1 MNPIPPQAYTKDS
14 LLKAYSWLQ
23 NQDSSIKEMATTP
36 DILVSL
42 YLKATRDGD
51 GVLERPSIQNF
62 KHELK
67 QLAGMMGEF
76 EKDVIEEKIQKE
88 QNKSASHST
97 GVQAAS
103 ANSLNLEQPF
113 VSAGLEKAMESF
125 NALSNP
131 TPFAPPPSTT
141 QATSQIGSGAS
152 KNIAENIVKK
162 GDLSLLSGLDAKSLV
177 LICDIKTNLNLSSDL
192 EALKFLIQIG
202 YNQAKKLF

>member
-51 GVLERPSIQNF
+51 SVLERPSIQNF

-76 EKDVIEEKIQKE
+76 EKNVIEEKIQKE
-88 QNKSASHST
+88 QAQKEL
-97 GVQAAS
+97 VQKEQDKAAPE
-103 ANSLNLEQPF
+103 AVLDQPF
-113 VSAGLEKAMESF
+113 VPLGLEKALLDSF
-125 NALSNP
+125 NSQPNP
-131 TPFAPPPSTT
+131 TPFKAPQPSSE
-141 QATSQIGSGAS
+141 ARPVG
-152 KNIAENIVKK
+152 KNNAENVIKK
-162 GDLSLLSGLDAKSLV
+162 WDVSLLNGLDAKSLV
-177 LICDIKTNLNLSSDL
+177 LINEIKTNLNLSSDL

-202 YNQAKKLF
+202 YNSAKKLF

>member
-1 MNPIPPQAYTKDS
+1 MAMNPIPPQAYTKDS

-51 GVLERPSIQNF
+51 AVLERPSIQNF

-76 EKDVIEEKIQKE
+76 EKEIIEEKIQKE
-88 QNKSASHST
+88 QSKT
-97 GVQAAS
+97 VAAS
-103 ANSLNLEQPF
+103 IAAAAPDLSQSF

-125 NALSNP
+125 NSQSQP
-131 TPFAPPPSTT
+131 TPFMSSSMPVS
-141 QATSQIGSGAS
+141 SAS
-152 KNIAENIVKK
+152 AVVKNSAENVNKK
-162 GDLSLLSGLDAKSLV
+162 GDVSLLNGLDAKSLV
-177 LICDIKTNLNLSSDL
+177 LISEIKTNLNLSSDL
-192 EALKFLIQIG
+192 EALKFLIQTG
-202 YNQAKKLF
+202 YNRAKKLF